1 MNDPVRRDGKGAP
14 GDDQSTVREKSV
26 SSPPQPTTSRSPSS
40 PSLSAGASRERLEQ
54 KLRRGRTVLENL
66 PPGDD
71 RARLLHVAIM
81 RRDESLLDGVLSSL
95 GLKDSTP
102 PRAR

>member
-1 MNDPVRRDGKGAP
+1 MNDPVGRDEKGGP
-14 GDDQSTVREKSV
+14 VDDESRVRERTV
-26 SSPPQPTTSRSPSS
+26 SAPPKATPSRSPSS
-40 PSLSAGASRERLEQ
+40 PSLSAGAIRDRLEQ
-54 KLRRGRTVLENL
+54 KLRRGRAILANL

-81 RRDESLLDGVLSSL
+81 RRDESLLDGVLAAL
-95 GLKDSTP
+95 GLRDPTP